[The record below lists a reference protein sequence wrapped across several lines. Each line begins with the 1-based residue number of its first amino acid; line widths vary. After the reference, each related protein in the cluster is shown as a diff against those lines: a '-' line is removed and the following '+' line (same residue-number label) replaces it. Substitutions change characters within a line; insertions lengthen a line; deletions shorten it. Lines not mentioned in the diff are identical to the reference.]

1 MTQGGRHR
9 APAASS
15 SGGVHG
21 TVAGVV
27 LRAPDLHGSSRGGA
41 AEVYRGSGK
50 PESHRRREI
59 ARRLSSP
66 SADVRRI
73 PDAAWSGVDGRE
85 LVGVPGAQA
94 KLLRWLA
101 GVLVQW
107 GGESTAAQGPFRGGA
122 RWQRSRVFLRYE
134 MRAR

>member
-1 MTQGGRHR
+1 MTQGGRRR

-15 SGGVHG
+15 SGGVRG

-59 ARRLSSP
+59 ARWLSSP
-66 SADVRRI
+66 SADVRQI
-73 PDAAWSGVDGRE
+73 PGAAWTGVGRE
-85 LVGVPGAQA
+85 RAARFGLGRRKVGQRVGLPTEFGLVSCFGFSFYFSLSNSNSNS
-94 KLLRWLA
+94 K
-101 GVLVQW
+101 
-107 GGESTAAQGPFRGGA
+107 S
-122 RWQRSRVFLRYE
+122 S
-134 MRAR
+134 